1 MDSED
6 EKPEP
11 QLEGVLAYE
20 EEVQQDVRKRTSLYD
35 QIRTLERTQKVLLAL
50 RGGMEARLILLKS
63 YDPMIYYYLTKNPKI
78 SAEEIVEIAKSD
90 LMTPPTADI
99 ISRNREWMKNE
110 RVKFHL
116 VMNRKTPHGLA
127 LHVLGLLGNRSLK
140 EIAKTVGAPPMLRRL
155 ALRRLQGLPDEG
167 VK

>member
-1 MDSED
+1 VTDGEA

-11 QLEGVLAYE
+11 PLEGVLAYE
-20 EEVQQDVRKRTSLYD
+20 AEVEQDVRKRTSLYD
-35 QIRTLERTQKVLLAL
+35 QIRALERTQKVLLAL
-50 RGGMEARLILLKS
+50 RGGMEARLILLKM
-63 YDPMIYYYLTKNPKI
+63 YDPMIYYYLCKNPKI
-78 SAEEIVEIAKSD
+78 TAEEIVEIAKSD
-90 LMTPPTADI
+90 LMTPPTADM
-99 ISRNREWMKNE
+99 ISRNKEWMKNE

-155 ALRRLQGLPDEG
+155 ALKRLQGIPDEQS
-167 VK
+167 